1 MVLVCIARY
10 ISKDVF
16 EFPTLDTKHNL
27 SSTNLSK
34 IFEKEE
40 TFRVELNRAR
50 ERVCENTKVFANMN
64 SNKSSRRSS
73 MHGALT
79 AAESTIKKTR
89 HFFWIHSSSE
99 FLSSR
104 AYLGLAVSAHPN
116 TEDSKIAIATA
127 TAHFAEYPRG
137 GLSWVTACHCSLTW
151 IYENRSTM
159 DEAGLALVKRLEGVY
174 QANSKTK
181 VASDLLFD
189 VTADT
194 SMVTIEYHKEVMTLL
209 ATSEEIQR
217 QLVAFAEK
225 IEPIAATAVENRGL

>member
-1 MVLVCIARY
+1 
-10 ISKDVF
+10 
-16 EFPTLDTKHNL
+16 
-27 SSTNLSK
+27 
-34 IFEKEE
+34 
-40 TFRVELNRAR
+40 
-50 ERVCENTKVFANMN
+50 
-64 SNKSSRRSS
+64 
-73 MHGALT
+73 
-79 AAESTIKKTR
+79 
-89 HFFWIHSSSE
+89 
-99 FLSSR
+99 
-104 AYLGLAVSAHPN
+104 
-116 TEDSKIAIATA
+116 
-127 TAHFAEYPRG
+127 
-137 GLSWVTACHCSLTW
+137 
-151 IYENRSTM
+151 M